1 MRTGRPRR
9 QGRLTSLSAEA
20 AANRDT
26 HPHERLRSR
35 FFGHRVQCEAR
46 LVVRV
51 FATPR
56 DCFPPFLTPASKAS
70 KNRGEPEK

>member
-46 LVVRV
+46 VVVRV
-51 FATPR
+51 FFTPR
-56 DCFPPFLTPASKAS
+56 ALLRSREFSPPAPAAK
-70 KNRGEPEK
+70 

>member
-46 LVVRV
+46 VVVRV
-51 FATPR
+51 FFAGKCPSL
-56 DCFPPFLTPASKAS
+56 PPAAYKAA
-70 KNRGEPEK
+70 K